1 MQLFCRFNSVNL
13 IRSSGPPQTHRYH
26 HIAAKEEE
34 GSAAREP
41 LPKQPHHPSQARS
54 TRRFVQG
61 TSPSRGCRWRL
72 PAGGQGQERVGF
84 QEHSPAGAQ

>member
-54 TRRFVQG
+54 TRRHQPQQG
-61 TSPSRGCRWRL
+61 L
-72 PAGGQGQERVGF
+72 QMEAAGGQGQERVGF